1 MLDRNAMHTVYTLL
15 DCNCEQE
22 VIKYTDGLV
31 EYYPDIDSMLKIAT
45 IDFKDNITAKLLISN
60 QGEKI
65 IYFKD
70 LSVIFKKR

>member
-1 MLDRNAMHTVYTLL
+1 MLDRNAMHTVYKLL
-15 DCNCEQE
+15 DCNSEQE

>member
-1 MLDRNAMHTVYTLL
+1 MLDRNAMNTVYKLL
-15 DCNCEQE
+15 DCNSEQE

-31 EYYPDIDSMLKIAT
+31 DYYPGIDSMLKIAT
-45 IDFKDNITAKLLISN
+45 IDFKDNISAKLLISN